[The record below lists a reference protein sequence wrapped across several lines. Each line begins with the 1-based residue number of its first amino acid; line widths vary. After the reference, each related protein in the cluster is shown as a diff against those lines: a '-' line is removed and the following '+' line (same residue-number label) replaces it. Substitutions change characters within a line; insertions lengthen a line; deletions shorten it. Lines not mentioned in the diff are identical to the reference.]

1 MAITARQKEMI
12 ETMLAHPMLTNT
24 AIAQML
30 GVHPDTIR
38 RWLLREEVTEEL
50 KKRLEENWRDAE
62 RAAQE
67 TMISL
72 VREGDFKASKYVL
85 DSLGY
90 AAPTKVEAE
99 IKEGNINIIIDE

>member
-1 MAITARQKEMI
+1 MGISNRQKEMI
-12 ETMLAHPMLTNT
+12 EAMLAHPMVTNT
-24 AIAQML
+24 AIAEMI

-38 RWLLREEVTEEL
+38 RWLNKEEVYAEL
-50 KKRLEENWRDAE
+50 KKRLQEQWEDAE

>member
-1 MAITARQKEMI
+1 MAIAPRQKEMI
-12 ETMLAHPMLTNT
+12 EAMLAHPMLTNT

-30 GVHPDTIR
+30 DVHPDTIR
-38 RWLLREEVTEEL
+38 RWLNKEEVFNEL
-50 KKRLEENWRDAE
+50 KKRLEEQWQDAE

-99 IKEGNINIIIDE
+99 IKENNITITIDE